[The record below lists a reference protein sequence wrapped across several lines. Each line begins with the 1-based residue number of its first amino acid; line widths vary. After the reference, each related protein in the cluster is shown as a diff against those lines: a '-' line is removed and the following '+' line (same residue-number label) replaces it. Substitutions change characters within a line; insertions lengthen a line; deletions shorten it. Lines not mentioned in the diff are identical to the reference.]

1 MAPFDAKAIEQSVL
15 TQAKLSTPSPL
26 VLNGEGINSQLK
38 LKQGTSF
45 TSIAKATNAIQAP
58 L

>member
-15 TQAKLSTPSPL
+15 TQAKLSTPSPE
-26 VLNGEGINSQLK
+26 GEGINSQLK

>member
-1 MAPFDAKAIEQSVL
+1 MAPFDAKAIERSVP
-15 TQAKLSTPSPL
+15 TQAKPFMPSPE
-26 VLNGEGINSQLK
+26 GEDKNSQLK
-38 LKQGTSF
+38 LKLGTSF